1 MKTLTAIAN
10 TADGILESANLI
22 ARHINADSDMTEQ
35 GKSNAFATQTST
47 HRAVLEDLHRHV
59 ETITTELN
67 EAVQKAWDAE
77 FPTATG
83 DTGILAAEMQAQ
95 RLLNRPA
102 LKDAG
107 TAITFLSDMEASP
120 VRTII
125 VDELEATGLL
135 TNDYINGIV
144 RSSSPDFVAVIENHN
159 AVNTVLNNVI
169 RPNLR
174 VLEDRL
180 DNRRGEFKFTLSV
193 DMLGDTKAKVPH
205 EIYVAPWKPTN
216 AETVYRAR
224 G

>member
-1 MKTLTAIAN
+1 MKTLTAIAT
-10 TADGILESANLI
+10 TADKMLESANII
-22 ARHINADSDMTEQ
+22 AHQINTDHDMTND
-35 GKSNAFATQTST
+35 GKDNAYNRDTST
-47 HRAVLEDLHRHV
+47 HRHVLDDLTKHV
-59 ETITTELN
+59 DTITTELD
-67 EAVQKAWDAE
+67 ETIQKAWDKE

-125 VDELEATGLL
+125 VDELEAQGLL

-174 VLEDRL
+174 VLGDRL
-180 DNRRGEFKFTLSV
+180 NSRNGQSDFTFSI

-205 EIYVAPWKPTN
+205 EIYVADWQPTQ
-216 AETVYRAR
+216 AERLYRAR

>member
-1 MKTLTAIAN
+1 MKTLTAIA
-10 TADGILESANLI
+10 TSADQMLQSANII
-22 ARHINADSDMTEQ
+22 AHHINTDTDMTEQ

-47 HRAVLEDLHRHV
+47 HSHTLDDLTKHV
-59 ETITTELN
+59 DTITTELN

-77 FPTATG
+77 FPTATT

-102 LKDAG
+102 LKDAS

-125 VDELEATGLL
+125 VDELEAQGVL
-135 TNDYINGIV
+135 TNDYINSIV

-180 DNRRGEFKFTLSV
+180 SNRNGQFDFTFSIG
-193 DMLGDTKAKVPH
+193 MLGDTKAKVPH
-205 EIYVAPWKPTN
+205 EIYVAGWQPTQ
-216 AETVYRAR
+216 AERLYRAR